1 MNENPAAEGAAPEH
15 RSGFV
20 SFVGRPNAGKS
31 TLTNALVGQKVVI
44 TSNKP
49 QTTRTVVRGI
59 VHRPD
64 AQLILV
70 DTPGLHR
77 PRTLLGERLND
88 MVRESLGDVDV
99 VLTPVLTHTTPQIGY
114 LAADLDFETH
124 LERVSAYVGFTPL
137 HNVTGAPAISLP
149 LGRTSDGR
157 PIGVMIQARRG
168 QDRMLLELAH
178 ELEAAAPFA
187 RVWD

>member
-1 MNENPAAEGAAPEH
+1 MA
-15 RSGFV
+15 
-20 SFVGRPNAGKS
+20 
-31 TLTNALVGQKVVI
+31 
-44 TSNKP
+44 
-49 QTTRTVVRGI
+49 
-59 VHRPD
+59 
-64 AQLILV
+64 
-70 DTPGLHR
+70 
-77 PRTLLGERLND
+77 
-88 MVRESLGDVDV
+88 LGDVDV

-178 ELEAAAPFA
+178 ELEVIEPPMPGRQPRKKAIGVLRTMGSQIFFQSSLVIITRPIFL
-187 RVWD
+187 VSIS